1 MKAMIK
7 IEGLNKW
14 FRDFNVLKDIN
25 ITANTGEIYGLVG
38 SNGCGKTTLLKHIM
52 QIFKADSGKVIY
64 KEEEINEKSTDL
76 DKFYYIQDDLYFPY
90 GYNLDML
97 FKYENKLYPDMSSE
111 KYEKLLKFFNINR
124 KAKLS
129 TLSKG
134 QKKQAAFI
142 IAVSANPEALLLDEV
157 VDGLDAVVKRKFWNV
172 LINEVMER
180 NITVIISS
188 HDLKE
193 IDNIC
198 DKVGIMHEG
207 RIIKEEKM
215 DTLKS
220 EIKRVQFAID
230 EEFEIINSEDYEIIK
245 VQKIGSVYFGIIK
258 GSVDIFRK
266 DLNEKYNL
274 LIFDELSMDLEEI
287 FITELGGAGYG
298 KEEFIS
304 E

>member
-1 MKAMIK
+1 MRVMIRV
-7 IEGLNKW
+7 EGLNKW

-25 ITANTGEIYGLVG
+25 ITANTGQIYGLVG
-38 SNGCGKTTLLKHIM
+38 SNGCGKTTLLKHII
-52 QIFKADSGKVIY
+52 QIYKGDSGSIY
-64 KEEEINEKSTDL
+64 YKDTKIKEESPEIE
-76 DKFYYIQDDLYFPY
+76 KFYYIQDDLYFPY

-97 FKYENKLYPDMSSE
+97 FKYESKLYKNMSVE

-124 KAKLS
+124 KAKLT

-142 IAVSANPEALLLDEV
+142 IAVSAKPEVLLLDEV

-180 NITVIISS
+180 DVTVIISS

-198 DKVGIMHEG
+198 DKIGIMHEG

-215 DTLKS
+215 DTLK
-220 EIKRVQFAID
+220 EEVKRVQFAV
-230 EEFEIINSEDYEIIK
+230 EEEYKEIKSDKYEIIK
-245 VQKIGSVYFGIIK
+245 TQKIGSVYFGIIK
-258 GSVDIFRK
+258 GDVDIFRK
-266 DLNEKYNL
+266 DLNEKYTL

-304 E
+304 

>member
-1 MKAMIK
+1 MRVMIRV
-7 IEGLNKW
+7 EGLNKW

-25 ITANTGEIYGLVG
+25 ITANTGQIYGLVG
-38 SNGCGKTTLLKHIM
+38 SNGCGKTTLLKHII
-52 QIFKADSGKVIY
+52 QIFKGDSGSIY
-64 KEEEINEKSTDL
+64 YKDTQIKEASPEIE
-76 DKFYYIQDDLYFPY
+76 KFYYIQDDLYFPY

-97 FKYENKLYPDMSSE
+97 FKYESKLYKNMSVE

-124 KAKLS
+124 KAKLT

-142 IAVSANPEALLLDEV
+142 IAVSAKPEVLLLDEV

-180 NITVIISS
+180 DVTVIISS

-198 DKVGIMHEG
+198 DKIGIMHEG

-215 DTLKS
+215 DTLK
-220 EIKRVQFAID
+220 EEVKRVQFAV
-230 EEFEIINSEDYEIIK
+230 EEEYKDIKSDKYEIIK
-245 VQKIGSVYFGIIK
+245 TQKIGSVYFGIIK
-258 GSVDIFRK
+258 GDVDIFRK
-266 DLNEKYNL
+266 DLNEKYTL

-304 E
+304 

>member
-1 MKAMIK
+1 MRVMIRV
-7 IEGLNKW
+7 EGLNKW

-25 ITANTGEIYGLVG
+25 ITANTGQIYGLVG
-38 SNGCGKTTLLKHIM
+38 SNGCGKTTLLKHII
-52 QIFKADSGKVIY
+52 QIYKGDSGSIY
-64 KEEEINEKSTDL
+64 YKDTKIKEESPEIE
-76 DKFYYIQDDLYFPY
+76 KFYYIQDDLYFPY

-97 FKYENKLYPDMSSE
+97 FKYESKLYKNMSVE
-111 KYEKLLKFFNINR
+111 KYEKMLKFFNINR
-124 KAKLS
+124 KAKLT

-142 IAVSANPEALLLDEV
+142 IAVSAKPEVLLLDEV

-180 NITVIISS
+180 DVTVIISS

-198 DKVGIMHEG
+198 DKVGIMHQG

-215 DTLKS
+215 DTLK
-220 EIKRVQFAID
+220 EEVKRVQFAV
-230 EEFEIINSEDYEIIK
+230 EEEYKEIKSDKYEIIK
-245 VQKIGSVYFGIIK
+245 TQKIGSVYFGIIK
-258 GSVDIFRK
+258 GDVDIFRK
-266 DLNEKYNL
+266 DLNEKYTL

-304 E
+304 